1 MNGQTGVLLGTLK
14 TRESLSGQ
22 FTTTGKLVGE
32 VVIPTSV
39 HTELYEGNYV
49 ITPKVSDDVVLLTKE
64 KVLKDNLTVQKIP
77 QYEVS
82 NDAGGKTFII
92 GDEYYG

>member
-14 TRESLSGQ
+14 MGESLSGQ
-22 FTTTGKLVGE
+22 VTTTGKLVGE

-39 HTELYEGNYV
+39 HAELYEGDYV
-49 ITPKVSDDVVLLTKE
+49 ITPRLSDDVVLPTKE
-64 KVLKDNLTVQKIP
+64 KVLRDNLTVQKIP

-92 GDEYYG
+92 GDEYDG